1 MNMGKPLFSIVVPVY
16 NAKQYLGRCL
26 DGIQTQTLGDFECLL
41 VDDGSTDG
49 SAAVCDEI
57 CTRDKRF
64 KVFHV
69 ANGGV
74 SRARN
79 IGLDNANGE
88 WTVFCDSDDWY
99 DERRLE
105 TAFAAAEREKQDFV
119 WSPMRIWTGGRVSG
133 FWHAGIPG
141 EYLAGDGIVL

>member
-1 MNMGKPLFSIVVPVY
+1 MGKPLFSIVVPVY

-26 DGIQTQTLGDFECLL
+26 DGIQKQTLDDFECLL

-88 WTVFCDSDDWY
+88 WTAFCDSDDWY

-105 TAFAAAEREKQDFV
+105 TAYAAAEREK
-119 WSPMRIWTGGRVSG
+119 
-133 FWHAGIPG
+133 
-141 EYLAGDGIVL
+141 